1 MKWRARGPLLAS
13 GSGVGLQVLG
23 AMLGVP
29 VHIFAEIFFRRD
41 LFQAITLN
49 YGGRAA
55 KKRTANRL
63 ERERAAKK
71 RK

>member
-1 MKWRARGPLLAS
+1 
-13 GSGVGLQVLG
+13 
-23 AMLGVP
+23 MLGVP